1 MARHVDDLLPEYLL
15 GTLASEPQREVEQH
29 LSRCELCSR
38 LHARL
43 RRSTEAL
50 AAAVPPR
57 PPAASVRERLMAFV
71 RGEGRFADFVPELA
85 RLFDVDEATA
95 RQLVTRL
102 HEPDA
107 WMEGPVPGVHIQP
120 VEGGPRLEGAFSA
133 FVRLPPGQRFPTHL
147 HGGTE
152 KNFVLQGGFREDSG
166 LEIWAGESL
175 EKTLGTTHAYVAL
188 EGPDCIAA
196 SVVWGEI
203 QLTEEER

>member
-15 GTLASEPQREVEQH
+15 GTLAQESGREVERH
-29 LSRCELCSR
+29 LHQCVACAR

-43 RRSTEAL
+43 GRATEAL
-50 AAAVPPR
+50 SAHVTPRVPALP
-57 PPAASVRERLMAFV
+57 VQERLMAFI
-71 RGEGRFADFVPELA
+71 RGEGRFADFIPEVA
-85 RLFDVDEATA
+85 RMFDVDEATA
-95 RQLVTRL
+95 RQLVHRL
-102 HEPDA
+102 SEPEA
-107 WMEGPVPGVHIQP
+107 WMEGPAPGVSLLP
-120 VEGGPRLEGAFSA
+120 VEGGPRLMGAFSA
-133 FVRLPPGQRFPTHL
+133 FVRLQPGKTFPTHT

-175 EKTLGTTHAYVAL
+175 EKTSGTTHAYVAL

-203 QLTEEER
+203 QLKEEER